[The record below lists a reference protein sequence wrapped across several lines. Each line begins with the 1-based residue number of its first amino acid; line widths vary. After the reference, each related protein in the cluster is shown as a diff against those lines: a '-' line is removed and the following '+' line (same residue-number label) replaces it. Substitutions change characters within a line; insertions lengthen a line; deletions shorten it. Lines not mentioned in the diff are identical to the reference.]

1 MTQVLKQI
9 SITVSIIALIAI
21 ITGVSGL
28 FYGWSIP
35 KSINIVISGTT
46 GLIISSSF
54 LLTIQNKSFILRLIQ
69 ISLMILLIFSSTKLN
84 LDQVFYFALS
94 FNILWIVTLAM
105 SLERLTKLTSILLIS
120 LTALTL
126 VSLLLFSNVMLYVI
140 VFIILIYSSI
150 ELVISAISQSR

>member
-46 GLIISSSF
+46 GLIISTSF
-54 LLTIQNKSFILRLIQ
+54 LLTFQNKSFILRLIQ
-69 ISLMILLIFSSTKLN
+69 ISLMILLIFSATKLDF
-84 LDQVFYFALS
+84 DQVFYFALS

-126 VSLLLFSNVMLYVI
+126 ISLLLLSNVMLYI
-140 VFIILIYSSI
+140 LVFIILIYSSI
-150 ELVISAISQSR
+150 ELVISAIGQSR